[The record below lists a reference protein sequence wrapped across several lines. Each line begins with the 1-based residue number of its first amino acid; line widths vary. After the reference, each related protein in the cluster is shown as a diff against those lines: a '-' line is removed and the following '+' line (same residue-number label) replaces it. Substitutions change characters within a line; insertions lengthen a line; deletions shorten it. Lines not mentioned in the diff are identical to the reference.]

1 MLDEEGE
8 FMLIHLQSVRALTL
22 AALGA
27 GLLAGTAAASDKV
40 MLTLV
45 ERATSDTVA
54 DTGKKG
60 DSVGDV
66 LAFANEIYDQA
77 NATLVGHDNG
87 WCVRTAVG
95 KAWECIW
102 TVSLDKGQITVEGPF
117 YDTADSVLAITGG
130 TGKYAN
136 AHGEMTL
143 HARDAKG
150 SAYDFVYN
158 LSH

>member
-1 MLDEEGE
+1 
-8 FMLIHLQSVRALTL
+8 MLIHPPFIRVLAL

-27 GLLAGTAAASDKV
+27 GFLACTAAASDKV
-40 MLTLV
+40 ILTLV
-45 ERATSDTVA
+45 ERATTDSVA

-66 LAFANEIYDQA
+66 LAFANELYDQA

-95 KAWECIW
+95 KAWECVW
-102 TVSLDKGQITVEGPF
+102 TVLLDRGQLTVEGPF
-117 YDTADSVLAITGG
+117 YDSGDSVLAITGG

-136 AHGEMTL
+136 AHGEMNL
-143 HARDAKG
+143 RARDAKG
-150 SAYDFVYN
+150 SAYDFAFN